1 MDANALTA
9 AIVGYFIELNERMDP
24 EHTGRKFVM
33 PTAIPWMASEIV
45 GVMLERVEDERAQA
59 VADFVNR
66 MSVVY
71 RKHNAVAVQEDAR
84 LAVAEFGVDPVKA
97 GWPMEWID
105 GSNDG

>member
-1 MDANALTA
+1 MDTNALTV
-9 AIVGYFIELNERMDP
+9 AIVEYFIKLNERMDP
-24 EHTGRKFVM
+24 EHTGRKFVA

-45 GVMLERVEDERAQA
+45 GVMLERMKDERPKA

-84 LAVAEFGVDPVKA
+84 LAVSEFGVDPVKA
-97 GWPMEWID
+97 GWPVEWIA
-105 GSNDG
+105 GSD